1 MLAKCILLLQVVS
14 LRPYFNPINK
24 GPAACRSFFIM
35 LILGLEMGPEMKGIG
50 FPGEGFV
57 SMPNKFAL
65 TAVGATPAL
74 ICMTADGGR
83 FNAILSRQNTLVKHT
98 FNLMEWKGK
107 EKPA

>member
-1 MLAKCILLLQVVS
+1 MFYSFKSCRSDHFLT
-14 LRPYFNPINK
+14 PINK

-35 LILGLEMGPEMKGIG
+35 LKLGLEMGSEMKGIG

-57 SMPNKFAL
+57 SMPYKFAL
-65 TAVGATPAL
+65 TAVRSKPAL
-74 ICMTADGGR
+74 FYMTADGR